1 MKVKVFIIINN
12 KKYQWSENI
21 ADNGNLD
28 KSLKEAFKI
37 ALKAFQSLLLG
48 K

>member
-1 MKVKVFIIINN
+1 MKVKVLIIINN
-12 KKYQWSENI
+12 KKYQWSDNI

-28 KSLKEAFKI
+28 KSLKDAFKI
-37 ALKAFQSLLLG
+37 ALKAFQRLLIG